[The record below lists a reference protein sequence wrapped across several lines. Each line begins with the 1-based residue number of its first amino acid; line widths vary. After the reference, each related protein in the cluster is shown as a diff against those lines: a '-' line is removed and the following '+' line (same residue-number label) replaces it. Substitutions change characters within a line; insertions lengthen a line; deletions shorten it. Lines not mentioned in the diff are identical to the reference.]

1 MSVWDSGL
9 PSHGAPVG
17 QSGGSTSGAAR
28 MGKKDPPADAG
39 EVRRTL
45 ILMQETAAMPP
56 AQTRE
61 GHYPQAQ
68 DTATGR
74 DMVVPRAAARGK
86 KFWQVG
92 GEDTEEVETLMHRA
106 TEADDYEPSQHGGPG
121 EDDGVADGS
130 RAGLVWR
137 AVSSCCRNAHQTCR
151 HARLFVARGRPVRSG
166 LRGADCVAPLCSQN
180 LILRTI
186 YAEASARVFA
196 AWCVTRGGWPC
207 EQLNGRGQ
215 PYI

>member
-1 MSVWDSGL
+1 
-9 PSHGAPVG
+9 
-17 QSGGSTSGAAR
+17 
-28 MGKKDPPADAG
+28 MGKKDPPAGAV

-56 AQTRE
+56 AETRE

-68 DTATGR
+68 ATATGR
-74 DMVVPRAAARGK
+74 DMVVPRHGGSAAVARGK

-121 EDDGVADGS
+121 EDDGTADGS

-137 AVSSCCRNAHQTCR
+137 AVSSCCRNARQTCR
-151 HARLFVARGRPVRSG
+151 HVRLFMARGRPVR
-166 LRGADCVAPLCSQN
+166 RAACAA
-180 LILRTI
+180 LIVRRI
-186 YAEASARVFA
+186 DAGGNASTSV
-196 AWCVTRGGWPC
+196 P
-207 EQLNGRGQ
+207 
-215 PYI
+215 

>member
-1 MSVWDSGL
+1 
-9 PSHGAPVG
+9 
-17 QSGGSTSGAAR
+17 
-28 MGKKDPPADAG
+28 MGKKDPPAGAW

-56 AQTRE
+56 AESRE

-68 DTATGR
+68 ATATGR

-121 EDDGVADGS
+121 EDDGIADGS

-137 AVSSCCRNAHQTCR
+137 AVSSCCRDARQACR
-151 HARLFVARGRPVRSG
+151 HVRPFLARGCPVR
-166 LRGADCVAPLCSQN
+166 CSLN
-180 LILRTI
+180 PEPHTL
-186 YAEASARVFA
+186 YPEASARVLA
-196 AWCVTRGGWPC
+196 AWCVTRRGWPC
-207 EQLNGRGQ
+207 EQHDGRGR
-215 PYI
+215 PFI